1 MSNKKK
7 GIFFQVPES
16 VWEEFN
22 RVLPD
27 RGERTAFLRAVIYRV
42 IDTGEAFELSKEVKE
57 EIQKWKEG
65 E

>member
-1 MSNKKK
+1 MSAQKK

-16 VWEEFN
+16 VWEDFN
-22 RVLPD
+22 KVLPD

-42 IDTGEAFELSKEVKE
+42 IDTGKALELSKEVKE
-57 EIQKWKEG
+57 EIDKWKEG